1 MVLEILFNLTKD
13 SNQDKPLVLLA
24 TNFFSNSLLSCGM
37 LSLQCISN
45 QGVKH
50 FVDLLRKL
58 CGSSTE
64 ENKGIICG
72 WELLLPSATSLVEAG
87 IKFKRGTSESILDI
101 KFIDGVLEIPPI
113 VIQDVTEAI
122 FRNLISYEQCHPK
135 CEDRIISYAVLLDS
149 LINTSKDIDI
159 LCDNQIIFNSLNPEV
174 AAQLFNKLY
183 HDTYVK
189 DYYYTGLCMQVN
201 NFCQRRWPRL
211 RAMLVRN
218 YFDTPLAIISTLAAT
233 ILLIMTFLQT
243 FYTMKN

>member
-1 MVLEILFNLTKD
+1 MEKGKPNPYSKRKIKQTDGYAICIIREEDDPIFTVSSMIQFLHHDLILLEDQLPWMVLEILFNLTKD

-24 TNFFSNSLLSCGM
+24 TNFVSNSLLSYGM

-64 ENKGIICG
+64 ENKGIICR

-135 CEDRIISYAVLLDS
+135 CEDRIISYAVFLDS
-149 LINTSKDIDI
+149 LINTFKDIG
-159 LCDNQIIFNSLNPEV
+159 CVWE
-174 AAQLFNKLY
+174 
-183 HDTYVK
+183 
-189 DYYYTGLCMQVN
+189 
-201 NFCQRRWPRL
+201 
-211 RAMLVRN
+211 
-218 YFDTPLAIISTLAAT
+218 
-233 ILLIMTFLQT
+233 
-243 FYTMKN
+243 